1 MSIPKNGSC
10 STRRLAV
17 LAALSSSLLAGCWDD
32 EAAPPAVPGT
42 TTITLTGV
50 VATGLAVSGATVNA
64 KCATGTGTATSAS
77 DGSYASTLS
86 AGAKLPCALEVTL
99 ADGSKLHSVTADA
112 GTSTTTGNDT
122 ATSVKAHVTPATE
135 LIVAALAG
143 QTPASYFS
151 AFDSA
156 AAKNATEANLT
167 AANAVAVGMLK
178 TGGIDLTSAGN
189 LITAALT
196 AATGTGAG
204 NAYDQALDALKQRLA
219 ANGSTLDDLVNGL
232 INVVVPVVPPTP
244 KPPSSVP
251 SLPGD
256 LLLVDSADSCKA
268 LRSTT
273 YRVAIPQYSGDLGSQ
288 TTQLSIDA
296 KTLKVTNMSSG
307 VVDTWQANGDC
318 RFIANAGTSAP
329 VDVVV
334 TPAGLL
340 VGRPYIETE
349 SKYGLAVGFPEQV
362 HTLAELAG
370 DWNGMGRELLSGTG
384 AADATYTG
392 FTGDLSV
399 SSAGVITAANFCV
412 DPLTTCSPQTGA
424 MAFSLNPTVTPATG
438 GFDMSIAGSST
449 RRAYAYRAG
458 GGELLVLAYGPAG
471 SFNLWTRKADG
482 SLPAAGS
489 VGSYWGF
496 PSNTNGVAGTL
507 ADSAFTHNAGSGN
520 SYTRVSL
527 LDGHTE
533 TLQINTPRSG
543 YAFRAQG
550 TATNNANATV
560 TVNEFTALGLRGMGL
575 SALWIPAQGT
585 GGGVYLSPSKPTDT
599 GHAAVAHELLGR
611 SYAPTCAALRSGTY
625 RIVRLHNGSAETLTS
640 GLNAATLAWGG
651 SASPSWVPS
660 ATEACRFNDIGTG
673 LNEIVVSQAGVI
685 TGRVNDAANS
695 VHWMLMAFPEQS
707 HTLAELAGDWNAIG
721 LQRNSAGN
729 GYNGITATASVDAAG
744 AVTAATWCEDEASR
758 SVAGDACQTVT
769 TGLPTHVVNTAGGF
783 DVSSGGQLFLYASA
797 TGKMVMKVDPDG
809 SVQIRTPV
817 QTLSAKVGQINKQWD
832 VSVNSVM
839 DANADV
845 GLSSFTHKAYDA
857 ATGKLTRTSNDDG
870 HEQVVMLNSPRAGFS
885 HRAPIADAPTTNPVG
900 TVQVREFTALN
911 LREAAGI
918 TAQWRPQLMADQV
931 ATNARGR
938 LQISVQVP

>member
-1 MSIPKNGSC
+1 MNALQCRTPWPRTLAPIAITVALLTACGGS
-10 STRRLAV
+10 SD
-17 LAALSSSLLAGCWDD
+17 SS
-32 EAAPPAVPGT
+32 PPVTQT
-42 TTITLTGV
+42 TTITLSGV

-64 KCATGTGTATSAS
+64 KCTTGTGTATSAG

-135 LIVAALAG
+135 LIVTALAG
-143 QTPASYFS
+143 G
-151 AFDSA
+151 DSA
-156 AAKNATEANLT
+156 AFFNGFDAT
-167 AANAVAVGMLK
+167 AATKVTDATVAAANTAAVELLK
-178 TGGIDLTSAGN
+178 KGGVDLSGAGN
-189 LITAALT
+189 LLNAPLT
-196 AATGTGAG
+196 ASAGGTTG
-204 NAYDQALDALKQRLA
+204 NAYDQAMDALAAKLA
-219 ANGSTLDDLVNGL
+219 ATGSTLADLRRAIEATPNPGL
-232 INVVVPVVPPTP
+232 PMPTP
-244 KPPSSVP
+244 KAVA

-256 LLLVDSADSCKA
+256 LLLLDGATNCKA

-273 YRVAIPQYSGDLGSQ
+273 YRIVVPQYSGDLSSQ

-296 KTLKVTNMSSG
+296 KTLKVTNLSSG

-340 VGRPYIETE
+340 VGRPYVETE
-349 SKYGLAVGFPEQV
+349 AQYRLAVGFPEQA

-384 AADATYTG
+384 TADATYAG
-392 FTGDLSV
+392 FTGDFGV
-399 SSAGVITAANFCV
+399 SSAGAVTAANFCV
-412 DPLTTCSPQTGA
+412 GTLTTCSPQTDA
-424 MAFSLNPTVTPATG
+424 MAFSLNATVTPATG

-471 SFNLWTRKADG
+471 SFTFWTRKADG
-482 SLPAAGS
+482 VLPDAGS
-489 VGSYWGF
+489 AVSSWGL

-507 ADSAFTHNAGSGN
+507 ADAAFTNNAGSGN
-520 SYTRVSL
+520 SYTRLSL
-527 LDGHTE
+527 IDGHTE

-575 SALWIPAQGT
+575 SALWMPVQGT
-585 GGGVYLSPSKPTDT
+585 GGGVYLSPNKPTDT
-599 GHAAVAHELLGR
+599 GNAAVAHDRLGR

-660 ATEACRFNDIGTG
+660 ATEACHFYDIGTG
-673 LNEIVVSQAGVI
+673 LNDIVVSQAGVI
-685 TGRVNDAANS
+685 TQRVNDAANNT
-695 VHWMLMAFPEQS
+695 HWMLMAFPEQS

-721 LQRNSAGN
+721 LERNSTSN

-744 AVTAATWCEDEASR
+744 AVTAATWCEDEAGR

-769 TGLPTHVVNTAGGF
+769 TGLPTHTVNTAGGF
-783 DVSSGGQLFLYASA
+783 DVSSGGQLFLYTSA
-797 TGKMVMKVDPDG
+797 TGKMVMKVDADG

-817 QTLSAKVGQINKQWD
+817 QTLSATVGRINKQWD
-832 VSVNSVM
+832 VSVNNVM
-839 DANADV
+839 DANADI
-845 GLSSFTHKAYDA
+845 GLSSFTNKAYDA
-857 ATGKLTRTSNDDG
+857 ATGTLTRTSNDDG
-870 HEQVVMLNSPRAGFS
+870 HEQVVMQNNPRAGFS
-885 HRAPIADAPTTNPVG
+885 HRAPIVDAPTTNPVG